1 MKNSNNRV
9 YAPRSTSKSTTA
21 ELSTTPL
28 SKNLL
33 AARFNITS
41 DLILRKEYSKAA
53 KKLKALLA
61 NTEFKEGWVNLGSCY
76 KELKEWQLAKDCFN
90 RALEVPYANGEIE
103 RDSISLHNL
112 GALEYICSNDLEARQ
127 WFWEAMQKDPNNL
140 EAKWNYGTTGIRMF
154 TDGKDVNFLEA
165 WFYYDTRF
173 RLYDLSVLE
182 EHELWD
188 FRSSWPSED
197 IVLLRDQ
204 GFGDTLMFARYISE
218 LEKYFRRVYVQ
229 CLPEMSGLFKHVY
242 RGGEGI
248 RFAAPICSLGKLLDY
263 IPSGEWIGGWKEGGS
278 GVGCVWQGSRGHPND
293 MNRSC
298 PVAYFDSLDCLKYT
312 LAPGIS
318 RKGYTH
324 LEGNN
329 WLDTI
334 ENLKKLKLVIT
345 VDTAIA
351 HLCGSI
357 GMPCW
362 VLMPLT
368 YSDYRWGT
376 NTEKCAWYDSVTII
390 RNPGSWDKVF
400 EKVKEKLHEENY

>member
-1 MKNSNNRV
+1 M
-9 YAPRSTSKSTTA
+9 
-21 ELSTTPL
+21 
-28 SKNLL
+28 
-33 AARFNITS
+33 
-41 DLILRKEYSKAA
+41 LRKEYSKAS
-53 KKLKALLA
+53 KKLKTLLKDFS
-61 NTEFKEGWVNLGSCY
+61 FKEGWVNLGGCY
-76 KELKEWQLAKDCFN
+76 KELKEWNLSKECFIK
-90 RALEVPYANGEIE
+90 ALETPYANGEVE

-112 GALEYICSNDLEARQ
+112 GALEYICCNDAEARQ
-127 WFWEAMQKDPNNL
+127 WFSEAMRVNPDNL

-173 RLYDLSVLE
+173 RLYDLSVMDS
-182 EHELWD
+182 HELWD
-188 FRSSWPSED
+188 FRSSWPNED
-197 IVLLRDQ
+197 IVVLRDQ

-229 CLPEMSGLFKHVY
+229 CLPEMAGLFKYVY
-242 RGGEGI
+242 VGGEGI

-263 IPSGEWIGGWKEGGS
+263 IPSGEWLAGKWLAKGDGI
-278 GVGCVWQGSRGHPND
+278 GCVWQGSTGHPND

-298 PVAYFDSLDCLKYT
+298 PAHYFDSLEGDKYT
-312 LAPGIS
+312 LAPGES
-318 RKGYTH
+318 RNGYTH
-324 LEGNN
+324 LNGSN

-351 HLCGSI
+351 HLCGSL

-376 NTEKCAWYDSVTII
+376 HTDKCAWYDSVRVI

-400 EKVKEKLHEENY
+400 AKVKERLNEENN